1 MSKTPATSYTVDT
14 TISGT
19 LPTEVDGEVGYA
31 DTSTGT
37 FIAKVTE
44 GATKCHCAN
53 LSAQFTSFNKE
64 THNTVLGFF
73 LKWKIH
79 CTTGSEGGCV
89 GQIKFE
95 HAPKLP
101 PGLALHVANRPWKHR
116 GLTVTCGPKPAN
128 TCPPTATGKL
138 LFELTGLP
146 KDRANK
152 PINFHAIL
160 SCESKKSE
168 QAFTITFDK
177 NGNLNRKKSHLGK
190 LS

>member
-1 MSKTPATSYTVDT
+1 MSYTVDT

-31 DTSTGT
+31 DASTGT
-37 FIAKVTE
+37 FVAKVTE

-53 LSAQFTSFNKE
+53 LSAQFTGFNKK
-64 THNTVLGFF
+64 THNTVVGFF

-101 PGLALHVANRPWKHR
+101 PGLALRVANRPWKHL

-128 TCPPTATGKL
+128 ACPPTATGKL
-138 LFELTGLP
+138 LFELIGLP
-146 KDRANK
+146 KDRARK
-152 PINFHAIL
+152 EITFHAIL

-177 NGNLNRKKSHLGK
+177 NGNLDPTKSHLGK
-190 LS
+190 LT